1 MNSNKEDVLK
11 TYKMIQIPPNLA
23 VAAKSMWGAAPST
36 SEIAAQYLERVVNDM
51 AARGYAFERVD
62 EIGVR
67 STPGCLAGL
76 LGAKETMTV
85 YYVITFSTN
94 A

>member
-1 MNSNKEDVLK
+1 VNSGQEDNLK
-11 TYKMIQIPPNLA
+11 TYKMVQVPPNLA
-23 VAAKSMWGAAPST
+23 IAAKSMWGAAPST

-67 STPGCLAGL
+67 STPGCLAGF
-76 LGAKETMTV
+76 LGAKETMVV
-85 YYVITFSTN
+85 YYVITFSIN

>member
-1 MNSNKEDVLK
+1 LK

-23 VAAKSMWGAAPST
+23 VAAKSMFGAAPST
-36 SEIAAQYLERVVNDM
+36 NDIAAQYLERVVNDM
-51 AARGYAFERVD
+51 AARGYVFERID